1 MQAILQGAS
10 RKVKTPMSTLAS
22 SPARPAS
29 QDAVLAFA
37 WDSSEFTATEALQST
52 GLTRSTT
59 IEATDALVARGLL
72 RELPNARLAGDYRKG
87 RPARRFTLRADAAV
101 VVGVDAGHEH
111 VSVTVADLRGT
122 RIADADTRLV
132 LDRDDGPARAAIVAE
147 TIDRALAAADVTRPD
162 VLAVCAGVP
171 APVDR
176 TGRSPRHP
184 TRFWERMNPDLADVL
199 SWAPIVRIEND
210 ASLAAIAE
218 GSVGAAKGCQD
229 YIALLA
235 GSRLGAGVVVD
246 GRLLRGS
253 HGGVGEMVAFDHVD
267 GVHGAEGLGHR
278 VAAWAAE
285 LAQSGEATAGFRDV
299 APESL
304 DARTVLAMAAQGD
317 ADALR
322 IVDRVGL
329 ALARIVSVL
338 GSMFDPE
345 RVVVSGA
352 IADGVAEVVAAARR
366 SLPTDLD
373 LPAPELVASTL
384 GGEVVV
390 TGAVAAAVASARE
403 RVLDVWGAAG

>member
-87 RPARRFTLRADAAV
+87 RPARRFALRDDAAV

-147 TIDRALAAADVTRPD
+147 TIDRALASADVTRPH

-210 ASLAAIAE
+210 ASLA
-218 GSVGAAKGCQD
+218 AAKGCQD

>member
-1 MQAILQGAS
+1 
-10 RKVKTPMSTLAS
+10 MSTLVTT
-22 SPARPAS
+22 PARPAS

-37 WDSSEFTATEALQST
+37 WQTLEFTATDAMSAT
-52 GLTRSTT
+52 GVTRSTA

-87 RPARRFTLRADAAV
+87 RPARRFALREDAAV
-101 VVGVDAGHEH
+101 VVGIDAGHQH
-111 VSVTVADLRGT
+111 VSVAVADLRGR
-122 RIADADTRLV
+122 RIADADARLA
-132 LDRDDGPARAAIVAE
+132 LDRDDAPARAAVVVAAV
-147 TIDRALAAADVTRPD
+147 DRALTSAGRSRAD

-176 TGRSPRHP
+176 SGRSPQHP

-199 SWAPIVRIEND
+199 AWAPIVRIEND
-210 ASLAAIAE
+210 ASLAAVAE
-218 GSVGAAKGCQD
+218 GSVGAAIGCHD

-246 GRLLRGS
+246 GHLLRGR

-267 GVHGAEGLGHR
+267 GVRGADGLGSR
-278 VAAWAAE
+278 VAAWAAD
-285 LAQSGEATAGFRDV
+285 LARSGDATAGFRALTPDD
-299 APESL
+299 L
-304 DARTVLAMAAQGD
+304 DARTVLAMAARGD

-322 IVDRVGL
+322 IVDRVGM

-352 IADGVAEVVAAARR
+352 IADGVDEVVAAARR
-366 SLPTDLD
+366 YLPTDLD

-390 TGAVAAAVASARE
+390 TGAVSAAVAAAGE
-403 RVLDVWGAAG
+403 RVLDVWADRAAG

>member
-1 MQAILQGAS
+1 
-10 RKVKTPMSTLAS
+10 MSTLAS

-87 RPARRFTLRADAAV
+87 RPARRFALRDDAAV
-101 VVGVDAGHEH
+101 VIGVDAGHEH
-111 VSVTVADLRGT
+111 LSVAVADLRGKQ
-122 RIADADTRLV
+122 IADADARLV
-132 LDRDDGPARAAIVAE
+132 MDRDDAAARAAVVSD
-147 TIDRALAAADVTRPD
+147 TIDRALAAAGLSRSD

-184 TRFWERMNPDLADVL
+184 TRFWERMNPDLVDVL
-199 SWAPIVRIEND
+199 SWAPVVRIEND
-210 ASLAAIAE
+210 ASLAAVAE
-218 GSVGAAKGCQD
+218 GSVGAAVGCRD

-246 GRLLRGS
+246 GHLLRGS

-267 GVHGAEGLGHR
+267 GVHGAEGLGSR
-278 VAAWAAE
+278 ASDLARE
-285 LAQSGEATAGFRDV
+285 LVRSGEATAGLRGV
-299 APESL
+299 ALEAL
-304 DARTVLAMAAQGD
+304 DARTVLGIAAQGD
-317 ADALR
+317 ADARR

-329 ALARIVSVL
+329 TLARIVSVL

-352 IADGVAEVVAAARR
+352 IADGVDEVVAAARR

-390 TGAVAAAVASARE
+390 IGAVAAAVASARE
-403 RVLDVWGAAG
+403 RVLDVWGAAD

>member
-1 MQAILQGAS
+1 
-10 RKVKTPMSTLAS
+10 MSTLAS
-22 SPARPAS
+22 PPTRPAS

-37 WDSSEFTATEALQST
+37 WETVEFTATDAMEST

-59 IEATDALVARGLL
+59 IEATAALVTRGLL
-72 RELPNARLAGDYRKG
+72 AELPNARLAGDYRKG
-87 RPARRFTLRADAAV
+87 RPARRFALRDDAAV

-111 VSVTVADLRGT
+111 VSVWVADLRGKPM
-122 RIADADTRLV
+122 ADADARLV
-132 LDRDDGPARAAIVAE
+132 LDRDDAAARARVVGD
-147 TIDRALAAADVTRPD
+147 TVDRALTAAGRSRAD

-184 TRFWERMNPDLADVL
+184 TRFWERMNPDLVDVL

-210 ASLAAIAE
+210 ASLAAVAE
-218 GSVGAAKGCQD
+218 GSVGAARGCQD

-246 GRLLRGS
+246 GHLLRGH

-267 GVHGAEGLGHR
+267 GVRGAEGLGSR
-278 VAAWAAE
+278 VASWAAE
-285 LAQSGEATAGFRDV
+285 LARSGEATAGFRDL

-304 DARTVLAMAAQGD
+304 DARTVLAMAARDD

-352 IADGVAEVVAAARR
+352 IADGVHEVVAAARR

-384 GGEVVV
+384 GGDVVV

-403 RVLDVWGAAG
+403 SALDVWGAAAG